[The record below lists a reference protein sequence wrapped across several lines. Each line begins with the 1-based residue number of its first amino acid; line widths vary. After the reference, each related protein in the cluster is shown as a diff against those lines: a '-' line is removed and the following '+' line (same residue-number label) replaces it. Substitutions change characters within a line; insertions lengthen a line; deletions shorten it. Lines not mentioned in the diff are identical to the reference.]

1 MVTAL
6 VLSLAFVSDASAASA
21 PTAEAA
27 VTLSSTSST
36 SSSSSLSRLSSPSA
50 ATVAAYEA
58 RVIYATNV
66 QRVKYRRAKLVP
78 ASCPDRYAEGWAAYL
93 SRTGLFYHRS
103 MRVILNSCRATR
115 VAENIARGALSA
127 DRMVAAW
134 MASPG
139 HRANILD
146 GRLQK
151 VGVGAVYLRGRW
163 TVVQDFIRS

>member
-1 MVTAL
+1 VTAL
-6 VLSLAFVSDASAASA
+6 VLSLALASAASA
-21 PTAEAA
+21 LSAEA
-27 VTLSSTSST
+27 V
-36 SSSSSLSRLSSPSA
+36 SRVPSVPSSPSKLSPPSV

-66 QRVKYRRAKLVP
+66 QRVKYKRAKLVA
-78 ASCPDRYAEGWAAYL
+78 ASCPDRYAEGWAAHL

-103 MRVILNSCRATR
+103 MRVILNGCGATR
-115 VAENIARGALSA
+115 VAENLGRGVVGA
-127 DRMVAAW
+127 DRMVATW

-151 VGVGAVYLRGRW
+151 IGVAAVCLRGRW
-163 TVVQDFIRS
+163 TVVQDFMRS